1 MTHPFLRRERVDCIL
16 RLPYFDCVRFTII
29 DPMHNLFLGTA
40 KNILKN
46 IWLDNFSANN
56 LQHIQKLVD
65 SSEVPKSIGSW
76 KNST

>member
-1 MTHPFLRRERVDCIL
+1 MLVISN
-16 RLPYFDCVRFTII
+16 

-65 SSEVPKSIGSW
+65 SSEVPKSIGRIPH
-76 KNST
+76 KNSF